1 MERLFFRQLQTEVSI
16 DETNRKQKHRAQLNI
31 GVTGLGRSVGA
42 TFVGTALAFFCRDQ
56 GKDVSFC
63 QCLTPSKSVRLLYD
77 EASMEQRFLRRNF
90 CDVYERIRKGEPV
103 NGVKEKGGRINVEE
117 RISWILPTNGNQ
129 EDLTESQQARLLT
142 IPRGEVCIF
151 DFEADYQ
158 WNSLLMDLDVII
170 AVVDP
175 LPSRLIHDKERFR
188 FLKKLELAGCPVI
201 WLVNRVNDGANM
213 RQVRAYLK
221 TNQIVTVPA
230 FSPVSIYQCEYSCR
244 FPWEDEEIR
253 RKMMEIFTF
262 LFQKLSKYSIIL

>member
-1 MERLFFRQLQTEVSI
+1 
-16 DETNRKQKHRAQLNI
+16 
-31 GVTGLGRSVGA
+31 
-42 TFVGTALAFFCRDQ
+42 
-56 GKDVSFC
+56 
-63 QCLTPSKSVRLLYD
+63 
-77 EASMEQRFLRRNF
+77 
-90 CDVYERIRKGEPV
+90 
-103 NGVKEKGGRINVEE
+103 VEE

-158 WNSLLMDLDVII
+158 WNSLLMDMDVII

-188 FLKKLELAGCPVI
+188 FLKKLEVSGCPVI
-201 WLVNRVNDGANM
+201 WMVNRSNDGVSM
-213 RQVRAYLK
+213 RQVKGYLK
-221 TNQIVTVPA
+221 TNQIFTVPA
-230 FSPVSIYQCEYSCR
+230 FSPASIYRCEYSCR
-244 FPWEDEEIR
+244 FPWEDEEIH